1 MNEGE
6 IPLHNHKNKMVKHKQ
21 NYGFGSSKFLV
32 PTMIGAGIGASLG
45 FISPPLSVQGAV
57 AGASVGG
64 WIGLRRA
71 NLRARLDQKIAH
83 SRLRKV
89 MESIGKKTSS
99 RNGMNIDFKTHTIQK
114 KWTPFEKKLINLTK

>member
-1 MNEGE
+1 M
-6 IPLHNHKNKMVKHKQ
+6 KKHKQ
-21 NYGFGSSKFLV
+21 HYGFGSSKFLV
-32 PTMIGAGIGASLG
+32 PTMIGAGLGASLG

-64 WIGLRRA
+64 WIGVKRA
-71 NLRARLDQKIAH
+71 NLRAKLEQKIAH

-99 RNGMNIDFKTHTIQK
+99 KNAMNINFKNHTIQN
-114 KWTPFEKKLINLTK
+114 KWSPFEKKLINLTR